1 MSCPSA
7 FRIWGWP
14 AKYERASGGG
24 RGGAA
29 EHGGGGAE
37 ARRAAGAH
45 AAGGAIA
52 RGAGGVAARGDARD
66 ADASA
71 RRAIDRI
78 ARRARGGGRADA
90 SARGRERA
98 RGGVDV
104 EPRNETKWSK
114 KLPRSNC
121 RDVEP
126 TTFFRRVFRRPS
138 RSRTARRAPAARHV
152 VAPPAPARR
161 ARLRPLGR
169 RAAGGG
175 FGQRRRD
182 ASRARRPAM
191 ATPVSR
197 RSAPPRRVRG
207 VARPPGRDPPGGVRR
222 PVRGTRGKT
231 RGARATET
239 PPPAPAT
246 IERATR
252 RRALASRL
260 PVPKYSRRHLIPR
273 RLVRRGTHATTRLFS
288 FASA

>member
-1 MSCPSA
+1 MPTRRGA
-7 FRIWGWP
+7 
-14 AKYERASGGG
+14 RARGG
-24 RGGAA
+24 RGG
-29 EHGGGGAE
+29 G
-37 ARRAAGAH
+37 
-45 AAGGAIA
+45 
-52 RGAGGVAARGDARD
+52 
-66 ADASA
+66 
-71 RRAIDRI
+71 
-78 ARRARGGGRADA
+78 
-90 SARGRERA
+90 ARGRERA
-98 RGGVDV
+98 GTRARARRCRRRAEKRDEVV
-104 EPRNETKWSK
+104 EETEKQ
-114 KLPRSNC
+114 LP

-126 TTFFRRVFRRPS
+126 TTCFRRVCRRPS

-161 ARLRPLGR
+161 ARLGPRGR

-260 PVPKYSRRHLIPR
+260 PVPQYSHRHRNPR